1 MILCCYIYVMLP
13 DRLARVSSPNQVIWS
28 HHLLSQERPLQS
40 QDWEVSCSDWGRW
53 DWRIWPWGS
62 WKAWGNPGL
71 LISGPTFPSPLSLQ
85 ILFFGAMR
93 LAPWISS
100 WRKGRGRVLWIV
112 RIRGAVMRRM
122 KLSKPMGPRRYPDQS
137 IEIYDSF
144 LHGPTN
150 QFIFHPHFTS

>member
-93 LAPWISS
+93 LGQDGPGPVNFKLKKGEGQSALDSSDPGSSDEEDEAEQTNGPKKVPWPKYWNLRFILT
-100 WRKGRGRVLWIV
+100 W
-112 RIRGAVMRRM
+112 
-122 KLSKPMGPRRYPDQS
+122 
-137 IEIYDSF
+137 
-144 LHGPTN
+144 TN
-150 QFIFHPHFTS
+150 